1 MTTETFAIATQLNTE
16 IESLEA
22 RLRDLLRLKQT
33 RDNGYN
39 VHLHLISDAGKTEVS
54 IHDRELVKPI
64 IEALIERTEQ
74 SVDKLTQEFNKL

>member
-1 MTTETFAIATQLNTE
+1 MTTETFAIATELNTE

-22 RLRDLLRLKQT
+22 RLTDLLRLKQN

-39 VHLHLISDAGKTEVS
+39 VHLHLFDDIGTEVS
-54 IHDRELVKPI
+54 INDRDLVKPI

-74 SVDKLTQEFNKL
+74 SVGDIDSHD